1 MVTRKITSR
10 SPRPRRRVRTTK
22 AEATVADGGPSGDPA
37 ALVAGILEDEANRQA
52 EQEARGKEEVVIA
65 DDLLPGV
72 GGQAVPFRDII
83 RRGGVATIAVLFA
96 LNLMDEFDRVAFGLL
111 APDIQH
117 SLRISTTLLAIG
129 GSMGGVLVFAAAI
142 PMGYL
147 ADRMRR
153 VTLVGIFSAMWAL
166 FSALT
171 GLAQNS
177 WQLLTAQT
185 MGGIGKANVGTVQ
198 SPILADAYPIE
209 GRTRI
214 FALHEAANPVGYV
227 IAPLVVGGIAVLAG
241 GLGGWRWAFLLTSPP
256 ALILAIFAFFLRE
269 PKRGRNEKLAI
280 FGEEGE
286 ESEDELRISLG
297 AAFGR
302 LRKIKT
308 FYYFLVA
315 LGAIGFGFNTVPIF
329 YNLVLEEQYGLDA
342 WGRGL
347 VGTITAA
354 GTVAG
359 TILGGRYG
367 DRLFRQAPEKTVL
380 LCGLAVASYG
390 ITLPVQVYMPNIYL
404 FIAIGLVTS
413 ALTAAAFVPSSGII
427 AAVTPFRLRSLGF
440 ATIGIYMTLIGGV
453 GGAIIA
459 GGISDALGPRAA
471 IAILVPM
478 AAFVGGGLIIYGAR
492 YVRSDMALTVADL
505 KEEQAEAQRVA
516 SGAEIPTLQVS
527 PLDYSYGHVQ
537 VLFDVTFEVKQGEV
551 LALLGTNG
559 AGKST
564 LLRAVSGLGIP
575 DRGAV
580 RLDGRTITYVDPVT
594 RVKLGIVQV
603 PGGRAVFP
611 GLSVQE
617 NLLVGAHTYIWDRD
631 RVGERIGR
639 VTELFPVLGDRFEQ
653 KAGTLSGGEQQML
666 ALGRALLLDPKV
678 MLIDE
683 LSLGL
688 APVVVQE
695 LLQAVEKLK
704 AEGITMIIVEQS
716 VNVALS
722 LADRALFME
731 KGRIRFEGPAKEL
744 LERDD
749 LVRAVF
755 LGGEGG

>member
-1 MVTRKITSR
+1 MAVRKTRKRTAPAR
-10 SPRPRRRVRTTK
+10 KAKAPPRMPKV
-22 AEATVADGGPSGDPA
+22 AGNGEADPA
-37 ALVAGILEDEANRQA
+37 ALASGILEEEAKRQA
-52 EQEARGKEEVVIA
+52 EQEERGKEEVVIA

-72 GGQAVPFRDII
+72 GGEPVPFRQIL
-83 RRGGVATIAVLFA
+83 RRGGVSTIAVLFA
-96 LNLMDEFDRVAFGLL
+96 LNFMDEFDRVAFGLL

-117 SLRISTTLLAIG
+117 SLRISTSLLAIG
-129 GSMGGVLVFAAAI
+129 GSLGGVLVFAAAI

-147 ADRMRR
+147 ADRVRR
-153 VTLVGIFSAMWAL
+153 VSLVGIFSAMWAF

-171 GLAQNS
+171 GLAQNA

-185 MGGIGKANVGTVQ
+185 LGGIGKANVGTVQ
-198 SPILADAYPIE
+198 APLLADAYPIE

-214 FALHEAANPVGYV
+214 FAIHDAANPVGYV

-241 GLGGWRWAFLLTSPP
+241 GLNGWRWAFILTSPP
-256 ALILAIFAFFLRE
+256 AVLFAIFAFFLRE
-269 PKRGRNEKLAI
+269 PKRGRNERLAI
-280 FGEEGE
+280 FGEEADAE
-286 ESEDELRISLG
+286 ATEELRISLS

-329 YNLVLEEQYGLDA
+329 YNLILEERFGLDA

-359 TILGGRYG
+359 TIIGGRYG

-380 LCGLAVASYG
+380 LCGLAVTSYG
-390 ITLPVQVYMPNIYL
+390 VTLPVQVYMPNIYV
-404 FIAIGLVTS
+404 FIAIGLFTS

-459 GGISDALGPRAA
+459 GGISDALGPQAA
-471 IAILVPM
+471 IAILVPI
-478 AAFVGGGLIIYGAR
+478 AAFLGGGLIIYGAR
-492 YVRSDMALTVADL
+492 FVRSDMALTVADL
-505 KEEQAEAQRVA
+505 KEEQAEVERVA
-516 SGAEIPTLQVS
+516 SGAAIPTLQVS
-527 PLDYSYGHVQ
+527 RLDYSYGHVQ
-537 VLFDVTFEVKQGEV
+537 VLFDVTFEVKEGET

-564 LLRAVSGLGIP
+564 LLRAISGLGIP

-611 GLSVQE
+611 SLTVAE
-617 NLLVGAHTYIWDRD
+617 NLTVGAHTYIWDREKVNERVD
-631 RVGERIGR
+631 RVI
-639 VTELFPVLGDRFEQ
+639 ELFPVIGERLDQ
-653 KAGTLSGGEQQML
+653 MAGTLSGGEQQML
-666 ALGRALLLDPKV
+666 ALGRAMLLDPKLL
-678 MLIDE
+678 LIDE

-695 LLQAVEKLK
+695 LLGAVERLK
-704 AEGITMIIVEQS
+704 AQGITMIIVEQS

-731 KGRIRFEGPAKEL
+731 KGRIRFEGPAAEL